1 MLFDAFIARIRA
13 EYSHRVPQRSE
24 LQRLGNALKAICV
37 KGNFDASTYP
47 LALPGEALMHKLN
60 VDPRGGP
67 SLYLV
72 SDGLGVD
79 TVPHEHQ
86 TWAVI
91 IGIKGAEFNIFY
103 KAEGDEHR
111 NASRVGDHLVGE
123 GDVLVMEAHEIHAID
138 SRRGIHPTCHVHL
151 YGRSLASLP
160 NFASRCFT
168 EGKQTH

>member
-1 MLFDAFIARIRA
+1 MLDDFVAQIRSA
-13 EYSHRVPQRSE
+13 YSGKDPERVE
-24 LQRLGNALKAICV
+24 LLRLGNALKALCAT
-37 KGNFDASTYP
+37 GNFDADHYP
-47 LALPGEALMHKLN
+47 LARPGEALMHALN
-60 VDPRGGP
+60 EDPRGGP

-103 KAEGDEHR
+103 KAVGDEHR
-111 NASRVGDHLVGE
+111 NASRLSDRLAGE